1 MNTFSPDYNENKI
14 NNILLSLSK
23 EISSFSNLKNP
34 SINLKKRR
42 EFFIKELEDLTFDAS
57 RHNISIKTIELSKK
71 LFQEMKTNQFLEAM
85 WSGKVVNITEN
96 RQAIHPALRGSRDS
110 FFPKDIM
117 NEVSKQKKQML
128 KIAEGVRNGNIK
140 SHSGKK
146 YTSVLAIGIGG
157 SDLGPRMSVKAL
169 TPFKSNIDVRFVS
182 NIDPSDLINVTA
194 DLDPSK
200 TLIIVSSKT
209 FTTVET
215 LANAKAAFNWLAKNI
230 GEIGAKNQQYA
241 ITSNFDNAKKFG
253 FDATKIL
260 LFSEW
265 VGGRTSIW
273 SSVGLPLAIS
283 IGEKLFKEFL
293 LGGYSVDKHMKNEMT
308 NSIPSLMAVLGY
320 IHRNQL
326 GAGSHCIIPY
336 DANLSY
342 FPSYLQQLEMESNG
356 KSVSIKGD
364 YIKSSSVPVVWGLV
378 GTDAQHSFFQML
390 HQGTDKIPLD
400 ILVARESAY
409 ADKNKDIIERHRMLV
424 ANALGQ
430 VEALH
435 KGSKNISKHKNFD
448 GGRSISLI
456 SYNKLTP
463 YTLGSL
469 IAIYEYKVIVQ
480 STLWRVNPFDQF
492 GVELGKKYANNLIEG
507 NETIFTNEPNKLEN
521 FLNLK

>member
-1 MNTFSPDYNENKI
+1 
-14 NNILLSLSK
+14 
-23 EISSFSNLKNP
+23 
-34 SINLKKRR
+34 
-42 EFFIKELEDLTFDAS
+42 
-57 RHNISIKTIELSKK
+57 
-71 LFQEMKTNQFLEAM
+71 
-85 WSGKVVNITEN
+85 
-96 RQAIHPALRGSRDS
+96 
-110 FFPKDIM
+110 
-117 NEVSKQKKQML
+117 
-128 KIAEGVRNGNIK
+128 
-140 SHSGKK
+140 
-146 YTSVLAIGIGG
+146 
-157 SDLGPRMSVKAL
+157 
-169 TPFKSNIDVRFVS
+169 
-182 NIDPSDLINVTA
+182 
-194 DLDPSK
+194 
-200 TLIIVSSKT
+200 
-209 FTTVET
+209 
-215 LANAKAAFNWLAKNI
+215 
-230 GEIGAKNQQYA
+230 
-241 ITSNFDNAKKFG
+241 
-253 FDATKIL
+253 
-260 LFSEW
+260 
-265 VGGRTSIW
+265 
-273 SSVGLPLAIS
+273 
-283 IGEKLFKEFL
+283 
-293 LGGYSVDKHMKNEMT
+293 MKNEMT
-308 NSIPSLMAVLGY
+308 DSIPSLMAVLGY

-356 KSVSIKGD
+356 KSVSIKGEC
-364 YIKSSSVPVVWGLV
+364 IKSSSVPVVWGLV